1 MAKVVILG
9 GGFGGLIAAERLSAS
24 IDPSHQIT
32 LVSPNP
38 EFTFYPSLVRL
49 AFGECEREDI
59 TFDLRRKLNDA
70 NVNFVQGEMLGIDPN
85 ARTVTVTG
93 DDFNGDISYDF
104 LIIATGRR
112 LATEKVG
119 GFFEYAHHLL
129 GVKAALKFGDA
140 VNKFREGNIIIGMC
154 PDARLPVPVCEA
166 AFAIARKF
174 ENEIRGGEMMLKVLF
189 PDSLE
194 TVFGGATLHRELE
207 ASFRHHGIN
216 VLYDVPITDISENE
230 VTSSIGHL
238 IHHDLL
244 MLVPPFRGN
253 ASLKPLGITDEF
265 DFVKVDRFLRV
276 PNLDHVYAIGDITD
290 FPGPKLAHM
299 AVRQADVAAANIR
312 TELEGGKP
320 IEDYYHE
327 IAMVI
332 DAGGA
337 DSIYVRYGIT
347 DEKLYGVR
355 KGRLWGLAKSTH
367 DRLWQ
372 ARHG

>member
-24 IDPSHQIT
+24 LDSTHQIT
-32 LVSPNP
+32 LVSPNRD
-38 EFTFYPSLVRL
+38 FIFYPSLVRL
-49 AFGECEREDI
+49 AFGECDREDI

-70 NVNFVQGEMLGIDPN
+70 KVHFVCGEMLGINPM
-85 ARTVTVTG
+85 AKTVAVTG
-93 DDFNGDISYDF
+93 DEFKGEISYDF

-112 LATEKVG
+112 LATEKVN

-140 VNKFREGNIIIGMC
+140 VNSFDGGSIVVGMC
-154 PDARLPVPVCEA
+154 PHALLPVPVCEA
-166 AFAIARKF
+166 AFALARKF
-174 ENEIRGGEMMLKVLF
+174 ESKIRNGEVTLKVLF

-194 TVFGGATLHRELE
+194 TVFGGASLHRELE

-216 VLYDVPITDISENE
+216 VLYDVPITGISEDE
-230 VTSSIGHL
+230 VTSSLGHL

-253 ASLKPLGITDEF
+253 AALRGLGITDDF
-265 DFVKVDRFLRV
+265 DFVKVDENLRV
-276 PNLDHVYAIGDITD
+276 PTLGQVYAVGDITN
-290 FPGPKLAHM
+290 FFGPKLAHM

-312 TELEGGKP
+312 AEIEGRRP
-320 IEDYYHE
+320 TEDYYHE

-337 DSIYVRYGIT
+337 DSIYVRYGVT
-347 DEKLYGVR
+347 DERQYGVR

>member
-1 MAKVVILG
+1 MSSTWPL
-9 GGFGGLIAAERLSAS
+9 FGSCLRKCRTNC
-24 IDPSHQIT
+24 PSRNRAN
-32 LVSPNP
+32 LL
-38 EFTFYPSLVRL
+38 PSLVMEPSRSCDSPEFRL
-49 AFGECEREDI
+49 LG
-59 TFDLRRKLNDA
+59 
-70 NVNFVQGEMLGIDPN
+70 VNPKS
-85 ARTVTVTG
+85 RTVTVTG
-93 DDFNGDISYDF
+93 EDFNGDISYDF

-119 GFFEYAHHLL
+119 GFFEYSHHLL

-140 VNKFREGNIIIGMC
+140 VNNFREGQIVIGMC

-166 AFAIARKF
+166 AFALSRRF
-174 ENEIRGGEMMLKVLF
+174 ENEIRDGDITLKVLF

-194 TVFGGATLHRELE
+194 SVFGGATLHRELE
-207 ASFRHHGIN
+207 SSFRHHGVN
-216 VLYDVPITDISENE
+216 VLYDVPITGITQSE
-230 VTSSIGHL
+230 VTSSLGHV

-244 MLVPPFRGN
+244 MLIPPFRGN
-253 ASLKPLGITDEF
+253 ALLKPLGITDEF

-276 PNLDHVYAIGDITD
+276 PTLEHVYAIGDITD

-312 TELEGGKP
+312 TELEGRKP
-320 IEDYYHE
+320 VEDYYHE

-337 DSIYVRYGIT
+337 DSIYLRYGVT